1 MARFDYLDHAKLAN
15 PKKKKKDKQKTKKG
29 KIKKPT
35 PESDGR
41 RKGKTS
47 ERVEVVYI
55 RTETVQAVWR
65 EVKKEGGESV
75 SELVEDLLL
84 AWLRERA

>member
-1 MARFDYLDHAKLAN
+1 MARFDYLDDQ
-15 PKKKKKDKQKTKKG
+15 PKKKGKKTKILKAVPEPGGRSKG
-29 KIKKPT
+29 
-35 PESDGR
+35 ESG
-41 RKGKTS
+41 

-55 RTETVQAVWR
+55 RKETLRAVWR
-65 EVKKEGGESV
+65 EVRRDGDTAESV